1 MSKESVVRACGPE
14 DAEIVS
20 VDGERAGEPGMMEE
34 RESAMGIGR
43 ACGPE
48 ENKVV
53 EIGVGDGEEIVGKGK
68 EARDR
73 LEEMEVDNEFD
84 NGGFDGAGASRHTY
98 LQERVDR
105 QDKERPSCRKP
116 LVKGEIDGAA
126 VCGKQIIGLRAKGN
140 FGIVDQGPSGDEQV
154 SDTAPRWYMV
164 AQVAGKGVI
173 AARVEMAEQWPDLI
187 WVDNDSVRSSRP
199 LEMGD
204 GVQVA
209 KVEWANTETGWAG
222 PGDWLIPSNK
232 RLNHQAVAK
241 EVRACS
247 QGPVHSALG
256 LVLHVERDKQ
266 RRGGKP
272 ADMHVKSA
280 NIAAPQLPMV
290 MRIQRR
296 HMAPGME
303 STLRFHGLV
312 QLKLATV
319 IRPQS
324 ILVSPHYIL
333 PVGFPMKSGDEMLAH
348 EPNLIVRVEPELQ
361 KYGYPFDKTFS
372 WKEVELGE
380 KVMACALAA
389 QRAYIQQE
397 QNRFTLVVEILGV
410 EELQENQVSL
420 RFRHQLR
427 NLQELMDMTEV
438 WEEDTAI
445 SCRADQDDATKPCA
459 TGYVIRLEKRPAA
472 IGYEVT
478 AEVILGF
485 QAAKGQNT
493 WPQFEF
499 LRDGA
504 LEAVE
509 LRPMIST
516 RALRDRAE
524 MLTGNV
530 CSQRAQKGNESVGK
544 IMSVLLGQ
552 EVVRDTPAQA
562 GGVSLTGHKALT
574 MLRGGQKD
582 SAKLMLDNEPR
593 VVFQQAG
600 PGTGKTFTAAA
611 IMAAILKED
620 ASARVLAL
628 APPNI
633 AVVKLVMEMEGV
645 MSVEGQSTPMLALF
659 SGAGKIRYANEVRHI
674 ATHTLAAAVDSE
686 EFQKQLEVQDKR
698 IVKRYLS
705 ACDRNPRLAQE
716 ATVAQL
722 VKEYE
727 ERRVCFATLAFAEQ
741 NPNLFRGVTHLVLDE
756 AGQAPFSQ
764 VLSMAGQHD
773 GLRKLLI
780 TGDRRQLR
788 VHLPSLPYT
797 IREKLGLDTVI
808 ENMDAAADVDVTT
821 LSVSYRS
828 HPSIVRCVEAAFY
841 RPHKEVLSPGRA
853 PEERAMLTG
862 QTSFKLPVS
871 NCPLVL
877 IHQVDDAVQDEV
889 SRSSSNPA
897 QSDTAMRVLF
907 RLRRA
912 VPDNTVIRCICL
924 YTAQALEIGQLV
936 RQEEMNNILVTTADA
951 TQGHESAL
959 SVVVTTVS
967 RSAVDTATEEPFW
980 AMPDRVDVAL
990 SRAGHGQRPAWKRF
1004 ISSALEETTVVDPE
1018 YVNTIR
1024 LPNCQHDQRGRLVL
1038 AGDGVVRSEDFYMK
1052 WRGNNEGSRAE
1063 PRAWTATALLPAHK
1077 AILMAASDVF
1087 EAMFPFDAQNADPSE
1102 ETKPVEVPDVE
1113 VGAFKAMHSFIYAD
1127 DVSGLNGDN
1136 AIAVLYAG
1144 HKIFMEF
1151 YIFRF

>member
-1 MSKESVVRACGPE
+1 MSEMIKESIERACGPE
-14 DAEIVS
+14 DIGAKVVE
-20 VDGERAGEPGMMEE
+20 GEQAAEPGVGEEMEKGENE
-34 RESAMGIGR
+34 RRACGPDEIEGSLEGEKVVVPNEAERMESGSGAIER

-48 ENKVV
+48 EIKAA
-53 EIGVGDGEEIVGKGK
+53 EVGSEDGEVMAVDQPRLPPMLADPADPLGLAEIRPTSVGNLESGVK
-68 EARDR
+68 EVREKLD
-73 LEEMEVDNEFD
+73 EMEVDEFN
-84 NGGFDGAGASRHTY
+84 NGGFDGPGASRHTY
-98 LQERVDR
+98 LQEKVDR
-105 QDKERPSCRKP
+105 QDKERPSSRKP
-116 LVKGEIDGAA
+116 WVEGEFSGAA
-126 VCGKQIIGLRAKGN
+126 VCVKQVIGLRAKGN
-140 FGIVDQGPSGDEQV
+140 LGKKVGTGQEQSDEEQATN
-154 SDTAPRWYMV
+154 TAPRWYMV

-173 AARVEMAEQWPDLI
+173 AARVETSEHWPDLV
-187 WVDNDSVRSSRP
+187 WVDNDSVQSSRP

-204 GVQVA
+204 GVKIA

-232 RLNHQAVAK
+232 RLNHQAFAK
-241 EVRACS
+241 EVSACS

-266 RRGGKP
+266 RKGGR
-272 ADMHVKSA
+272 AGDLHVKSA
-280 NIAAPQLPMV
+280 NIAAPQLHMV

-296 HMAPGME
+296 HMAPGMA

-319 IRPQS
+319 KGPKA
-324 ILVSPHYIL
+324 ILLSPHYVL
-333 PVGFPMKSGDEMLAH
+333 PGGFPVKNGDEMLAYQ
-348 EPNLIVRVEPELQ
+348 PNLIAGVEPELQ

-397 QNRFTLVVEILGV
+397 QERFTLVVEILGV

-438 WEEDTAI
+438 WEEDTAV

-459 TGYVIRLEKRPAA
+459 AGYVIRLEKRPAA

-478 AEVILGF
+478 VEVILGF
-485 QAAKGQNT
+485 QKAKGQNA
-493 WPQFEF
+493 WRQFEF

-516 RALRDRAE
+516 SALRNRAE
-524 MLTGNV
+524 MLTSNV
-530 CSQRAQKGNESVGK
+530 CSNRAQEGSDSVGK
-544 IMSVLLGQ
+544 IISILLGQ

-562 GGVSLTGHKALT
+562 GGVCLTGHKGLA

-620 ASARVLAL
+620 ASARILAV

-645 MSVEGQSTPMLALF
+645 LRVEGQSIPMLALF

-686 EFQKQLEVQDKR
+686 EFQKQLEVQEMR

-716 ATVAQL
+716 ATVAEL
-722 VKEYE
+722 VKEYDQ
-727 ERRVCFATLAFAEQ
+727 RRVCFATLAFAEQ
-741 NPNLFRGVTHLVLDE
+741 NPSLFRGLTHLVIDE

-764 VLSMAGQHD
+764 VLSMAGQHNF
-773 GLRKLLI
+773 LKKLLI
-780 TGDRRQLR
+780 TGDRRQLK

-797 IREKLGLDTVI
+797 IRERLGLDTVI
-808 ENMDAAADVDVTT
+808 ENMDAAVDVDVTT

-841 RPHKEVLSPGRA
+841 MPHKEVLAPGRA
-853 PEERAMLTG
+853 PEERALLTG
-862 QTSFKLPVS
+862 QMSFKLPVS
-871 NCPLVL
+871 SCPLVL

-912 VPDNTVIRCICL
+912 VPEDTVIRCICL

-936 RQEEMNNILVTTADA
+936 RQEELNNILVTTADA

-967 RSAVDTATEEPFW
+967 RSAVDTSTEEPFW

-990 SRAGHGQRPAWKRF
+990 SRAGHGMVIIGNLLVLGERPAWKRF
-1004 ISSALEETTVVDPE
+1004 ISSALEETTVVGPD
-1018 YVNTIR
+1018 YVNVIR
-1024 LPNCQHDQRGRLVL
+1024 QPNCQHDQRGRLVL
-1038 AGDGVVRSEDFYMK
+1038 AGEGVVRSEDFY
-1052 WRGNNEGSRAE
+1052 
-1063 PRAWTATALLPAHK
+1063 
-1077 AILMAASDVF
+1077 I
-1087 EAMFPFDAQNADPSE
+1087 
-1102 ETKPVEVPDVE
+1102 
-1113 VGAFKAMHSFIYAD
+1113 
-1127 DVSGLNGDN
+1127 
-1136 AIAVLYAG
+1136 
-1144 HKIFMEF
+1144 
-1151 YIFRF
+1151 

>member
-1 MSKESVVRACGPE
+1 MSKESVRRACGPE
-14 DAEIVS
+14 DTEVLS
-20 VDGERAGEPGMMEE
+20 VVDDGQAGEPGVVDESDAMDGIVRAYGPEE
-34 RESAMGIGR
+34 TRAGGEEGEQAGEPVLVESIEDGGQAGEPGLEEEMESAMGGIGL

-48 ENKVV
+48 ENRSV
-53 EIGVGDGEEIVGKGK
+53 EIGVEDEEPMAVDRPMSPPRLGNPADPLGLAEIQPNSAGMLEGEIEGKVK
-68 EARDR
+68 EVRAR
-73 LEEMEVDNEFD
+73 LEEMEVDSEFD
-84 NGGFDGAGASRHTY
+84 NGGFDGPGASRHSY
-98 LQERVDR
+98 LQEKVDR
-105 QDKERPSCRKP
+105 QDKVRPSCRQP
-116 LVKGEIDGAA
+116 LVGGEIDGAA
-126 VCGKQIIGLRAKGN
+126 VCATQVIGLRAQGN
-140 FGIVDQGPSGDEQV
+140 FGAVGQGPTGDEEV
-154 SDTAPRWYMV
+154 SNTAPRWYMV

-173 AARVEMAEQWPDLI
+173 AARVEMAEQWPDLV
-187 WVDNDSVRSSRP
+187 WVDNDSVRTSRP

-204 GVQVA
+204 GVKIA

-222 PGDWLIPSNK
+222 PGDWLITSNK

-241 EVRACS
+241 EVSACS
-247 QGPVHSALG
+247 QGPLHSALG

-266 RRGGKP
+266 RRGGR
-272 ADMHVKSA
+272 AGDMHVKSA

-348 EPNLIVRVEPELQ
+348 EPNLIVRVEPEIQ
-361 KYGYPFDKTFS
+361 KYEYPFDKTFS

-427 NLQELMDMTEV
+427 NLQELMDMTEI
-438 WEEDTAI
+438 WEEDTAV
-445 SCRADQDDATKPCA
+445 SCRADQNDATKPCA
-459 TGYVIRLEKRPAA
+459 AGYVIRLEKRPAA
-472 IGYEVT
+472 IG
-478 AEVILGF
+478 
-485 QAAKGQNT
+485 
-493 WPQFEF
+493 
-499 LRDGA
+499 
-504 LEAVE
+504 
-509 LRPMIST
+509 
-516 RALRDRAE
+516 
-524 MLTGNV
+524 
-530 CSQRAQKGNESVGK
+530 
-544 IMSVLLGQ
+544 
-552 EVVRDTPAQA
+552 
-562 GGVSLTGHKALT
+562 HKALA

-582 SAKLMLDNEPR
+582 SAELMLDSEPR

-611 IMAAILKED
+611 IMAAILKEERQR
-620 ASARVLAL
+620 ARLGTCA
-628 APPNI
+628 A
-633 AVVKLVMEMEGV
+633 EHR
-645 MSVEGQSTPMLALF
+645 GQSTPMLALF

-698 IVKRYLS
+698 IVQRYLS

-741 NPNLFRGVTHLVLDE
+741 NPSLFRGVTHLVLDE

-764 VLSMAGQHD
+764 VLSMAGQHS
-773 GLRKLLI
+773 GLKKLLI

-797 IREKLGLDTVI
+797 IRERLGLDTVI
-808 ENMDAAADVDVTT
+808 ENLDAAVDVDVTT

-853 PEERAMLTG
+853 AEERALLTG
-862 QTSFKLPVS
+862 QMSFKLPVS

-877 IHQVDDAVQDEV
+877 IHQDDDAVQDEV

-912 VPDNTVIRCICL
+912 VPAETVIRCICL
-924 YTAQALEIGQLV
+924 YTAQSLEIGQLV
-936 RQEEMNNILVTTADA
+936 RQEQMNNILVTTADA

-967 RSAVDTATEEPFW
+967 RSALDTSTEEPFW

-990 SRAGHGQRPAWKRF
+990 SRAGHGMVIIGNLLVLGQRPAWKRF
-1004 ISSALEETTVVDPE
+1004 ISSALEETTVVGPD
-1018 YVNTIR
+1018 YVNAIR
-1024 LPNCQHDQRGRLVL
+1024 KPECQHDQRGRLVL
-1038 AGDGVVRSEDFYMK
+1038 AGDGVVRSEDFYSK

-1063 PRAWTATALLPAHK
+1063 PRAWTATAMSA
-1077 AILMAASDVF
+1077 
-1087 EAMFPFDAQNADPSE
+1087 
-1102 ETKPVEVPDVE
+1102 
-1113 VGAFKAMHSFIYAD
+1113 
-1127 DVSGLNGDN
+1127 LN
-1136 AIAVLYAG
+1136 
-1144 HKIFMEF
+1144 
-1151 YIFRF
+1151 

>member
-1 MSKESVVRACGPE
+1 MGQKNGGKEHEEAELECRLTGKLSKIAFVPSICANLSVMSKESVRRARGPEDTEVLSVVDDGQAGEPGVVDESDAMGGIVRACGPE
-14 DAEIVS
+14 ETGASGEEGEQAGEPVLVESIE
-20 VDGERAGEPGMMEE
+20 DGGQAGEPGLEE
-34 RESAMGIGR
+34 EMESAMGGIGL

-48 ENKVV
+48 ENISV
-53 EIGVGDGEEIVGKGK
+53 EMGVEDGEAMEGEIEGKIK
-68 EARDR
+68 EVRER
-73 LEEMEVDNEFD
+73 LEEMEVDSEFD
-84 NGGFDGAGASRHTY
+84 NGGFDGPGASRHSY
-98 LQERVDR
+98 LQEKVDR
-105 QDKERPSCRKP
+105 QDKMRTSCRQP
-116 LVKGEIDGAA
+116 LVEGVIDGAA
-126 VCGKQIIGLRAKGN
+126 VCATQVIGLRAQGN
-140 FGIVDQGPSGDEQV
+140 FGAMGQGPTGDEEV
-154 SDTAPRWYMV
+154 SNTAPRWYMV

-173 AARVEMAEQWPDLI
+173 AARVEMAEQWPDLV
-187 WVDNDSVRSSRP
+187 WVDNDSVRTSRP

-204 GVQVA
+204 GVKIA

-222 PGDWLIPSNK
+222 PGDWLITSNK

-241 EVRACS
+241 EVSACC
-247 QGPVHSALG
+247 QGPIHSALG

-266 RRGGKP
+266 RRGGR
-272 ADMHVKSA
+272 AGDMHVKSA

-319 IRPQS
+319 IRPQA

-348 EPNLIVRVEPELQ
+348 EPNLIVRVEPEIQ
-361 KYGYPFDKTFS
+361 KYEYPFDKTFS

-427 NLQELMDMTEV
+427 NLQELMDMTEI
-438 WEEDTAI
+438 WEEDTAV
-445 SCRADQDDATKPCA
+445 SFRADQNDATKPCA
-459 TGYVIRLEKRPAA
+459 AGYVIRLEKRPAA

-530 CSQRAQKGNESVGK
+530 CSQRAQKGSESVGK

-552 EVVRDTPAQA
+552 EVVRDAPAQA
-562 GGVSLTGHKALT
+562 ESVRLTGHKALA

-582 SAKLMLDNEPR
+582 SAELMLDSEPR

-611 IMAAILKED
+611 IMAAIL
-620 ASARVLAL
+620 
-628 APPNI
+628 N
-633 AVVKLVMEMEGV
+633 
-645 MSVEGQSTPMLALF
+645 
-659 SGAGKIRYANEVRHI
+659 GAGKIRYANEVRHI

-686 EFQKQLEVQDKR
+686 EFQKQLELQDKR
-698 IVKRYLS
+698 IVQRYLS

-741 NPNLFRGVTHLVLDE
+741 NPSLFRGVTHLVLDE

-764 VLSMAGQHD
+764 VLSMAGQHS
-773 GLRKLLI
+773 GLKKLLI

-797 IREKLGLDTVI
+797 IRERLGLDTVI
-808 ENMDAAADVDVTT
+808 ENLDAAVDVDVTT

-853 PEERAMLTG
+853 AEERALLTG
-862 QTSFKLPVS
+862 QMSFKLPVS

-877 IHQVDDAVQDEV
+877 IHQDDDAVQDEV
-889 SRSSSNPA
+889 SRSS
-897 QSDTAMRVLF
+897 
-907 RLRRA
+907 
-912 VPDNTVIRCICL
+912 
-924 YTAQALEIGQLV
+924 
-936 RQEEMNNILVTTADA
+936 TTADA

-967 RSAVDTATEEPFW
+967 RSALDTSTEEPFW
-980 AMPDRVDVAL
+980 AMPEDETNYL
-990 SRAGHGQRPAWKRF
+990 PLHSHPPCLQINSSF
-1004 ISSALEETTVVDPE
+1004 ISSCNFHFFKTELIQELRAKDECKTKLSCAFADLMTDYKGWMGFVFKCCETVIKELRATK
-1018 YVNTIR
+1018 T
-1024 LPNCQHDQRGRLVL
+1024 
-1038 AGDGVVRSEDFYMK
+1038 
-1052 WRGNNEGSRAE
+1052 SRAF
-1063 PRAWTATALLPAHK
+1063 AALITSK
-1077 AILMAASDVF
+1077 AGWGVTSSSNVV
-1087 EAMFPFDAQNADPSE
+1087 
-1102 ETKPVEVPDVE
+1102 K
-1113 VGAFKAMHSFIYAD
+1113 
-1127 DVSGLNGDN
+1127 
-1136 AIAVLYAG
+1136 
-1144 HKIFMEF
+1144 
-1151 YIFRF
+1151 R